1 MPTFASS
8 SIPSLI
14 RSLALLFTIAVVL
27 AGCDSNGGAEDSDA
41 TVSPAESAEAIAFS
55 TAEETGGTLDDLEN
69 AITAFDDDDA
79 LVQTTPETKDL
90 SASRECTFDGDAV
103 LYTCTVEVSGSS
115 PRVSSASLDRTYR
128 FQFFDGETAV
138 RRSPEADSMTAE
150 LVSGSGSLETAR
162 IDNSHE
168 VVPATWTIARTA
180 TADEFSVQLV
190 SEEAGRDVEE
200 NFTGPVRERSR
211 TASVRKTLSND
222 LLWRTGDGFIAGNLD
237 GTYSANV
244 EILRADDTTVSRSVD
259 AEYTIEFGESGAVI
273 TFTGGGETF
282 AGESFTFNSDTG
294 EME

>member
-1 MPTFASS
+1 MPTFVST
-8 SIPSLI
+8 SIA
-14 RSLALLFTIAVVL
+14 SLARSVALLLAVAVVL
-27 AGCDSNGGAEDSDA
+27 TGCDSNGGEDDSSA

-55 TAEETGGTLDDLEN
+55 TAEETGGTLDDVEN
-69 AITAFDDDDA
+69 AISAFNDDLSSA
-79 LVQTTPETKDL
+79 NSASKAL
-90 SASRECTFDGDAV
+90 SASRECTFDDDAV

-115 PRVSSASLDRTYR
+115 PRVSSASFDRTYR

-150 LVSGSGSLETAR
+150 LVSGSGSLQTAR

-168 VVPATWTIARTA
+168 VLPATWSIARTA
-180 TADEFSVQLV
+180 TADEYAVRLLSQ
-190 SEEAGRDVEE
+190 EAGRNVEE

-211 TASVRKTLSND
+211 TASVRKTIADD
-222 LLWRTGDGFIAGNLD
+222 LLWRSGDGFVD
-237 GTYSANV
+237 GRIDGVYNATV

-259 AEYTIEFGESGAVI
+259 AEYTIEFGESESVI

-282 AGESFTFNSDTG
+282 AGESFTFNSGTG

>member
-1 MPTFASS
+1 MPTFVST
-8 SIPSLI
+8 SIA
-14 RSLALLFTIAVVL
+14 SLARSVALLLAVAVVL
-27 AGCDSNGGAEDSDA
+27 TGCDSNGGEDDSSA

-55 TAEETGGTLDDLEN
+55 TAEETGGTLDDVEN
-69 AITAFDDDDA
+69 AISAFNDDLSSA
-79 LVQTTPETKDL
+79 NSASKAL
-90 SASRECTFDGDAV
+90 SASRECTFDDDAV

-115 PRVSSASLDRTYR
+115 PRVSSASFDRTYR

-150 LVSGSGSLETAR
+150 LVSGSGSLQTAR

-168 VVPATWTIARTA
+168 VLPATWSIARTA
-180 TADEFSVQLV
+180 TADEYAVRLLSQ
-190 SEEAGRDVEE
+190 EAGRNVEE

-211 TASVRKTLSND
+211 TASVRKTIADD
-222 LLWRTGDGFIAGNLD
+222 LLWRSGDGFVD
-237 GTYSANV
+237 GRIDGVYNATV

-259 AEYTIEFGESGAVI
+259 AEYTIEFGESEAEI

>member
-1 MPTFASS
+1 MPTFVST
-8 SIPSLI
+8 SIA
-14 RSLALLFTIAVVL
+14 SLARSVALLLAVAVVL
-27 AGCDSNGGAEDSDA
+27 TGCDSNGGEDDSSA

-55 TAEETGGTLDDLEN
+55 TAEETGGTLDDVEN
-69 AITAFDDDDA
+69 AISAFNDDLSSA
-79 LVQTTPETKDL
+79 NSASKAL
-90 SASRECTFDGDAV
+90 SASRECTFDDDAV

-115 PRVSSASLDRTYR
+115 PRVSSASFDRTYR

-150 LVSGSGSLETAR
+150 LVSGSGSLQTAR

-168 VVPATWTIARTA
+168 VLPATWSIARTA
-180 TADEFSVQLV
+180 TADEYAVRLLSQ
-190 SEEAGRDVEE
+190 EAGRNVEE

-211 TASVRKTLSND
+211 TASVRKTIADD
-222 LLWRTGDGFIAGNLD
+222 LLWRSGDGFVD
-237 GTYSANV
+237 GRIDGVYNATV

-259 AEYTIEFGESGAVI
+259 AEYTIEFGESESVI